1 MLSCSIDTLERWC
14 KRTYDKGF
22 ADIFEDKKS
31 RGKVSLRRLQ
41 WKLAEK
47 SPAMAIF
54 LGKNYLSQR
63 DEQDVKLKGKIGS
76 TTLAELM
83 MEDYDGA
90 DTNAQGTEV

>member
-41 WKLAEK
+41 CKLAEK

-83 MEDYDGA
+83 MEDYDGT